1 MKIRKKQPMDHDS
14 TVRDLEERINI
25 LEKRL
30 ASIEKETKEG
40 LSAAFSMISDLL
52 QSLITYKT
60 H

>member
-1 MKIRKKQPMDHDS
+1 MKKRKKPMDHNS

-40 LSAAFSMISDLL
+40 LSAAFSMISDLMETF
-52 QSLITYKT
+52 IRYKKR
-60 H
+60 

>member
-1 MKIRKKQPMDHDS
+1 MDHNS

-40 LSAAFSMISDLL
+40 LSAAFSMISDLMETF
-52 QSLITYKT
+52 IRYKKR
-60 H
+60 

>member
-1 MKIRKKQPMDHDS
+1 MDHDS
-14 TVRDLEERINI
+14 IVRDLEERINI

>member
-1 MKIRKKQPMDHDS
+1 MDHDS

-30 ASIEKETKEG
+30 VSIEKETKEG
-40 LSAAFSMISDLL
+40 LSLAFSMISDLL